1 MSVSLVTFA
10 SFVKV
15 NGFRQRVGSFLKIVV
30 TVRSEKN
37 SWPLGIGLEALI
49 ETVLLTNE
57 VESLL
62 LSWPGLELE

>member
-1 MSVSLVTFA
+1 MSLVTFA

-15 NGFRQRVGSFLKIVV
+15 KSFLKIVV
-30 TVRSEKN
+30 IVRSEKN

-49 ETVLLTNE
+49 ETDLLPNE

-62 LSWPGLELE
+62 LLWPGLELE